1 VYVCVFMCV
10 CVSVGVSASVL
21 QCLHVRSVNTATLH
35 RQLFAD
41 RLCLYV

>member
-1 VYVCVFMCV
+1 MYVCVFMCV

-21 QCLHVRSVNTATLH
+21 QCLHVCSVNTATLH